1 MKQKYFLKPLRMDE
15 QKLMN
20 ITKSFLPLI
29 MNLFD
34 VHMYIF
40 IYFTH
45 FFFLLGMKPKCFS
58 RLPMMGLS

>member
-29 MNLFD
+29 INLFD
-34 VHMYIF
+34 VLHMYILHISF
-40 IYFTH
+40 S
-45 FFFLLGMKPKCFS
+45 LLGMKPKCFS
-58 RLPMMGLS
+58 RLPMMVL